1 MRSRYQLIVKTPQA
15 EEAYHQILQE
25 TPRILK
31 LHIYS
36 PGSVRSLL
44 KKDGFTSNLADIDGY
59 FLNIQERKLRQYL
72 KPKEKNDTRL

>member
-59 FLNIQERKLRQYL
+59 FLNYPGTEIASISKTER
-72 KPKEKNDTRL
+72 EE